1 MPSYSYVHGAG
12 FKPEIIQYGI
22 YLEDSEGNVVLTEHS
37 NVLPFNKND
46 ITDRTYD
53 FLNLTKKDFK
63 YAQTYNQFY
72 KTFQDIL
79 TMYQP
84 IVYVWGRNDIYV
96 IDLSCEMHHKPK
108 ILEKKQVI
116 NLMQI
121 IKNYY
126 SIKSDIGLF
135 NAYGLFGK
143 QAPIVQ
149 DHDSLNDAVATS
161 EVFHLF
167 LEEIK
172 NNK

>member
-1 MPSYSYVHGAG
+1 M
-12 FKPEIIQYGI
+12 
-22 YLEDSEGNVVLTEHS
+22 
-37 NVLPFNKND
+37 
-46 ITDRTYD
+46 
-53 FLNLTKKDFK
+53 TKKDFK

-167 LEEIK
+167 LGEIK